1 MYSLLLTSVLA
12 LGLHANGHHARA
24 QHPRAHPAKHTSAM
38 HLPFYRITHSG
49 SRDTS
54 YIFGTLHLLE
64 GSYVDT
70 LPHVIAALR
79 RSDMVIGE
87 LSMDSAMT
95 GDALAGLF
103 DAPPLDSLVASPEY
117 DEIRDAVKKYS
128 LVPFGVMGH
137 AEPIV
142 IYTLILEGMYAK
154 AHPENQKTGVPMDL
168 FFQQEATKHGIPVKG
183 FEEASDQEQALD
195 SIPIKEQTDE
205 LIDLVEH
212 PESVAKEMD
221 EMLADYRVGKISEIL
236 SNTTF
241 GSFSPGE
248 MSSLL
253 YDRNQRWLNQ
263 LQNLLPH
270 HNLFIAVGAGHLA
283 GVHGLVK
290 GLHWLGYKVEWVNA
304 E

>member
-1 MYSLLLTSVLA
+1 MMHLLLLA
-12 LGLHANGHHARA
+12 AMFAIGHHGH
-24 QHPRAHPAKHTSAM
+24 HPRHPRPQPKHAAGM
-38 HLPFYRITHSG
+38 HLPFYRITHPG

-70 LPHVIAALR
+70 LPQVMAALR
-79 RSDMVIGE
+79 RSDLVMGE
-87 LSMDSAMT
+87 LSMDSALS

-103 DAPPLDSLVASPEY
+103 DAPPLDSLVAPPEY
-117 DEIRDAVKKYS
+117 DQIRDAVKKYS
-128 LVPFGVMGH
+128 LVPFAVMGR

-168 FFQQEATKHGIPVKG
+168 FFQQQAAKLRIPVKG
-183 FEEASDQEQALD
+183 FEEASDQEHALD
-195 SIPIKEQTDE
+195 SIPIKEQTEE

-212 PESVAKEMD
+212 PDNVVKEMN
-221 EMLADYRVGKISEIL
+221 EMLADYRQGKISEIL
-236 SNTTF
+236 TNPSF
-241 GSFSPGE
+241 GSLSAGE

-253 YDRNQRWLNQ
+253 YARNQRWLDT
-263 LQNLLPH
+263 LQTLLPH

-283 GVHGLVK
+283 GMHGLVK
-290 GLHWLGYKVEWVNA
+290 GLHWLGYKVDWVSA
-304 E
+304 K